1 MGKKIGRNDPW
12 PCGSGKKYKRCCL
25 GKEKQSKEVN
35 MLPLPQLF
43 QFIKSGLET
52 QSAVPN
58 DQNKKIRVKNVDIIN
73 DDTLLCEI
81 YPYANKSMEIKLEI
95 GSIMSFLASF
105 WKDNPHVPGNI
116 QSLAVKAFTSQDEEL
131 IYAISPK
138 HIAELMSEG
147 RSIEWLQNTIFQ
159 DNSDDYRVTL
169 AKRQISEIENA
180 LREVICDVLN
190 NNHGVQ
196 WWDNYIDSD
205 TRRSARSVYRNQTG
219 TTSSDGSVL
228 ISYTYLLQLKRI
240 LTDNWSDFSHI
251 FQSRTNFEAWLDDLN
266 SIRREEAHNRP
277 ITHAHIAN
285 LKQIYNDIMR
295 EVGQNYPDAV
305 SSYLSENWRERIV
318 NILDDYSEKQNQLTV
333 GRELGLDHNM
343 ATVIST
349 IGDLS
354 DVETRLSSIP
364 VPPDKIDLH
373 DELMNLIQNLKSSF
387 EEMIECAK
395 AGDVD
400 EVEAAG
406 RKNSEV
412 NMRIKSFTEKILLG
426 S

>member
-1 MGKKIGRNDPW
+1 MGKKIGRNEPC
-12 PCGSGKKYKRCCL
+12 PCGSGKKFKRCCID
-25 GKEKQSKEVN
+25 KEKDREESNKMSLDQV
-35 MLPLPQLF
+35 F
-43 QFIKSGLET
+43 RFIKSSLET
-52 QSAVPN
+52 QSAVAN
-58 DQNKKIRVKNVDIIN
+58 DQNKKVRVKNVDIIN

-81 YPYANKSMEIKLEI
+81 YPYINKSMEIKLEI

-105 WKDNPHVPGNI
+105 WKDNPNVPENI
-116 QSLAVKAFTSQDEEL
+116 RNFAVKALTSQDEEL

-159 DNSDDYRVTL
+159 DNSDDHRVTL

-190 NNHGVQ
+190 NNHGAQ
-196 WWDNYIDSD
+196 WWDNCIDSD

-219 TTSSDGSVL
+219 ATSSDGSVL
-228 ISYTYLLQLKRI
+228 ISYTYLLQLKSI
-240 LTDNWSDFSHI
+240 ITDNWSDFSHI
-251 FQSRTNFEAWLDDLN
+251 FQNRTNFEAWLDDLN

-285 LKQIYNDIMR
+285 LKQIYNDLMR
-295 EVGQNYPDAV
+295 EVSQDYPDAV
-305 SSYLSENWRERIV
+305 SSYLSENWREKNV
-318 NILDDYSEKQNQLTV
+318 NILDDYSKKLSPLKV
-333 GRELGLDHNM
+333 GREFGLAHNI
-343 ATVIST
+343 ATVMT
-349 IGDLS
+349 KIGHLS

-364 VPPDKIDLH
+364 APPDKSDLH
-373 DELMNLIQNLKSSF
+373 DELMNLIQDLRSSF
-387 EEMIECAK
+387 EEMIDCTK

-400 EVEAAG
+400 GVEKAG
-406 RKNSEV
+406 LKNNEINS
-412 NMRIKSFTEKILLG
+412 RIRSFTEKIMLG